1 MKQQERENIDNLLKL
16 YFGQQITLQEL
27 YDNSVTTE
35 LADKWEMSVPTLTKK
50 LKKEGVKLKGR
61 AKEKQIPI

>member
-35 LADKWEMSVPTLTKK
+35 LADKWQMSVPTLTKK
-50 LKKEGVKLKGR
+50 LRKEGVKLKGR
-61 AKEKQIPI
+61 AKEKRLPI

>member
-1 MKQQERENIDNLLKL
+1 MKQQERENIDVLLKL

-35 LADKWEMSVPTLTKK
+35 LADKWKMSVPTLTKK
-50 LKKEGVKLKGR
+50 LKKEGVRLKGR
-61 AKEKQIPI
+61 AKEKQLPI